1 MMVDGNTECSG
12 AEVAHGLV
20 CFAACGYSGG
30 LSPRGEY
37 TPTRLLAAK
46 GPCVSSAPQAL
57 QTATSSV
64 ARAVWR
70 GSGVIAD
77 GKTEW
82 SGHVV
87 PTSVPSISPWGTP
100 ICGSFVSFH
109 LSWMAGGAAR
119 QPLWTASASSAR
131 PWQHVTAPSIHL
143 GGNSEQATCRP
154 PSRGPPPRR
163 DARASDLLDF
173 DTASGL
179 HACTEFSHAGTQFSQ
194 HGTTMMFQEPSCGS
208 RLSHS

>member
-1 MMVDGNTECSG
+1 MLHHWAHLLVSPFPRSLDLEAGTTSTSYRPVYTQSDLG
-12 AEVAHGLV
+12 A
-20 CFAACGYSGG
+20 
-30 LSPRGEY
+30 
-37 TPTRLLAAK
+37 TPVF
-46 GPCVSSAPQAL
+46 G
-57 QTATSSV
+57 
-64 ARAVWR
+64 
-70 GSGVIAD
+70 
-77 GKTEW
+77 
-82 SGHVV
+82 
-87 PTSVPSISPWGTP
+87 
-100 ICGSFVSFH
+100 H
-109 LSWMAGGAAR
+109 LSTFPPAWMAGGAAR

-179 HACTEFSHAGTQFSQ
+179 HACTKFSHAGTQFSQ
-194 HGTTMMFQEPSCGS
+194 HGTTMMFQEPSCRS